1 MNLLD
6 NLQAELD
13 KNSDP
18 LRAVHSQRFFKT
30 GKGEYGEGDVFV
42 GITMPDLRR
51 ICKSYRDISTNDLQV
66 LLNSKIHEH
75 RMAAVVIMSDISK
88 RSPSKELFDLY
99 LKNVLSNRINN
110 WDLIDVSAKYVIGN
124 YLLGKN
130 KDILYEL
137 ANSNHLWSKRVAV
150 LSTFGHLDSEYTE
163 DAMKLA
169 DILLYDNHDLIQKAV
184 GWMLRE
190 IGKRVDQQLLIEF
203 LDLNANKMPRT
214 TLRYA
219 IEHLTIQRKQYYMNL
234 KNV

>member
-1 MNLLD
+1 MSSLD
-6 NLQAELD
+6 SLHAELD
-13 KNSDP
+13 KYSDP
-18 LRAVHSQRFFKT
+18 IRAVQSQRFFKT

-51 ICKSYRDISTNDLQV
+51 ICKSYRDISTDDLQV

-75 RMAAVVIMSDISK
+75 RMAAVVIMSDITK
-88 RSPSKELFDLY
+88 NNPRKDLYDLY

-110 WDLIDVSAKYVIGN
+110 WDLIDVSAKYVVGN
-124 YLLGKN
+124 YLLGKEKN
-130 KDILYEL
+130 ILYEL

-150 LSTFGHLDSEYTE
+150 LSTFGHLDSEYTD

-190 IGKRVDQQLLIEF
+190 IGKRVDQKLLLGF
-203 LDLNANKMPRT
+203 LDEHASTMPRT

-219 IEHLTIQRKQYYMNL
+219 IEHLTNQQKQYYMNL
-234 KNV
+234 KNI